1 MKKLFKYLKGYWWVT
16 IAAPLFMMLEVWMDL
31 LQPALMASIIDVGIP
46 TGDIGFIL
54 RTGGKMLL
62 FTVVGVGGGVGCMF
76 MSARAGMGFGTN
88 LRSAMFKKVQT
99 FSFAELDKLKTS
111 TIVTRM
117 TNDVTQIQQMVMM
130 ALRMLVRAPMFCI
143 GGLIMAYS
151 ISPKLSLIFI
161 VAAPLLLVIAM
172 GIMRKAFPMFDRM
185 QKKLDNINTVM
196 REGLLGVRVIK
207 AFSGQERERKRF
219 GAANLELKDQ
229 GMKAMSLVMI
239 TMPIIML
246 IMNLS
251 MIALFW
257 FGGNMTISGELGAG
271 AIMSFMSY
279 LMQVLM
285 SLMMLAMIAVN
296 VSRAMASAD
305 RINEILDT
313 ETTITSPD
321 VAGSMS
327 GADVEFENVSFSYNP
342 HSPERVLKN
351 INFKAKKGQTIGII
365 GGTGSGKSTFVSL
378 IPRLYDVSEGS
389 VKIGG
394 RDVRELSLDELR
406 SKIGIVLQESVLF
419 SGTVEENL
427 RWGNENATR
436 EQLDAAA
443 ESAQAAEFLFS
454 AKEGYETAVEQRG
467 RNFSGGQKQRLS
479 IARTFV
485 KDPEILILDDSTSA
499 VDMATEAKI
508 HAALRSGDN
517 KDRIV
522 FIIAQR
528 VSAISDADNIIVL
541 DDGVITGQGT
551 HGQLLKDNEIYRSIA
566 VSQLGE
572 EVLKDVI

>member
-1 MKKLFKYLKGYWWVT
+1 MKKLFKYLKGYWLVT

-46 TGDIGFIL
+46 NGDIGFIL
-54 RTGGKMLL
+54 SAGGKMLL
-62 FTVVGVGGGVGCMF
+62 FTLIGVGGGIGCMF

-99 FSFAELDKLKTS
+99 FSFAELDRLKTS
-111 TIVTRM
+111 SIITRM

-130 ALRMLVRAPMFCI
+130 ALRMMVRAPMFCI
-143 GGLIMAYS
+143 GGLIMAFS
-151 ISPKLSLIFI
+151 ISPKLSLIFV
-161 VAAPLLLVIAM
+161 VAAPLLLVIATM
-172 GIMRKAFPMFDRM
+172 IMRKAFPMFDQM
-185 QKKLDNINTVM
+185 QKKLDNINTIM

-219 GAANLELKDQ
+219 GAANIDLKEQ
-229 GMKAMSLVMI
+229 GMKAMNLVMI
-239 TMPIIML
+239 VMPIIML
-246 IMNLS
+246 IMNIS

-271 AIMSFMSY
+271 AIMSFMTY

-296 VSRAMASAD
+296 ISRAMASAS

-313 ETTITSPD
+313 ETTITSPKTAKN
-321 VAGSMS
+321 AG
-327 GADVEFENVSFSYNP
+327 GADIEFENVSFSYNP

-351 INFKAKKGQTIGII
+351 INFKANKGQTIGII
-365 GGTGSGKSTFVSL
+365 GGTGAGKSTFVSL

-406 SKIGIVLQESVLF
+406 GKIGIVLQESVLF

-427 RWGNENATR
+427 RWGDDDATI
-436 EQLDAAA
+436 EQLDAAV
-443 ESAQAAEFLFS
+443 SDAQAAEFLKDS
-454 AKEGYETAVEQRG
+454 KEGYESAVEQRG

-499 VDMATEAKI
+499 VDMTTEAKL
-508 HAALRSGDN
+508 HAALKQRR

-551 HGQLLKDNEIYRSIA
+551 HAQLLKENEIYRSIA

-572 EVLKDVI
+572 EVLNDVV